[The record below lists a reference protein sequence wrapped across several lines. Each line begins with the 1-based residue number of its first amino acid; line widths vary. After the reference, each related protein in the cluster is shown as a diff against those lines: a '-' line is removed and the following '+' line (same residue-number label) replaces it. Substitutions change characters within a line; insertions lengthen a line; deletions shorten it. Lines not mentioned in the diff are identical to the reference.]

1 MRLSAVV
8 TKTSVSKLLTGK
20 LVVEIEELAIVHLFK
35 QVLHLLVLLAAVQL
49 LQDPYRLF

>member
-8 TKTSVSKLLTGK
+8 TKILESKLLTGK
-20 LVVEIEELAIVHLFK
+20 LVIEIQKLTIVHLFK
-35 QVLHLLVLLAAVQL
+35 QVLHLLILFATVQL